1 MEQDISCQ
9 DKTGS
14 QKMAKFDLSILNA
27 SYMND

>member
-14 QKMAKFDLSILNA
+14 QKIAKFDLPILNT
-27 SYMND
+27 SYING